1 MGTPKQSRSE
11 LSSARAAVLRALR
24 ELGGARTVKELAQ
37 ELGQH
42 PNTVREHLDALV
54 ETDFVLATSAKP
66 QGRGRPAITYRA
78 NPSRG
83 ARERA
88 YIDLANELARMIDV
102 MSDTPQQ
109 TAVQA
114 GRSWGARL
122 IQADPEAVSQGLRT
136 FMNQHGCVAVGG
148 DDREVVIGRC
158 PIVESARQ
166 YPEIVCS
173 LHLGVFMEYVSHTG
187 IARDVTL
194 TPDFEGR
201 HCVLQ
206 LGEAPRREFS
216 GTTKAG

>member
-1 MGTPKQSRSE
+1 M
-11 LSSARAAVLRALR
+11 
-24 ELGGARTVKELAQ
+24 KELAQ

-54 ETDFVLATSAKP
+54 EADYVLATSAKP

-102 MSDTPQQ
+102 LSDSPQQ
-109 TAVQA
+109 AAVQA

-122 IQADPEAVSQGLRT
+122 IQADPEAVAEGLPT
-136 FMNQHGCVAVGG
+136 FMTAHGCVAVGG
-148 DDREVVIGRC
+148 DEREVVIGRC

-173 LHLGVFMEYVSHTG
+173 LHLGVFMEYASHTG
-187 IARDVTL
+187 IARDVRL
-194 TPDFEGR
+194 SPDFEGR
-201 HCVLQ
+201 HCVLH
-206 LGEAPRREFS
+206 LGDAPTLEFAAS
-216 GTTKAG
+216 TEGP